1 MSTTD
6 HDATKAPP
14 SPDPTELWPALHR
27 RLQKL
32 GDGSLAT
39 GSDFQAQ
46 LIRINNE
53 LIQALRGRPDDS
65 LFVLVQM
72 LHDLRHGYSA
82 THALLSAVTCQLTG
96 PSAGL
101 EGERLDTLSRAALTM
116 NLGMRELQ
124 DRLAHQTQP
133 LDMDQRVQIERHPA
147 EGASLLRRLSVTDE
161 TWLSLVEDHHE
172 TPDGQGY
179 PKGKPVRDPLQHLL
193 RMSDLFV
200 ARISPRKSR
209 RGLAPNVAIRELYLE
224 MRNHAGQLGALFT
237 KQMGMYP
244 PGSYVRLQSGETAVV
259 IRRGERVNCPLTVA
273 VADPLG
279 VPLSPPQVRD
289 TQLPG
294 LGIKRYVG
302 PEEVRVR
309 IDLVRLLD
317 RL

>member
-1 MSTTD
+1 MSTID
-6 HDATKAPP
+6 SEVIHAPP
-14 SPDPTELWPALHR
+14 RPDPTELWPALHR

-32 GDGSLAT
+32 GDGSP
-39 GSDFQAQ
+39 GSGADFQSQ
-46 LIRINNE
+46 LTRINNE
-53 LIQALRGRPDDS
+53 LVQALQWHPDDS

-82 THALLSAVTCQLTG
+82 THALLSAVTCRLTG
-96 PSAGL
+96 PSAGIQD
-101 EGERLDTLSRAALTM
+101 ERLDALIRAALTM
-116 NLGMRELQ
+116 NIGMRELQ
-124 DRLAHQTQP
+124 DRLAHQVQP
-133 LDMDQRVQIERHPA
+133 LDIDQRVQIERHPT
-147 EGASLLRRLSVTDE
+147 EGANLLRRMGVTDE
-161 TWLSLVEDHHE
+161 TWLSLVENHHE
-172 TPDGQGY
+172 TPDGRGY
-179 PKGKPVRDPLQHLL
+179 PSRKQVRDPLQYLL

-209 RGLAPNVAIRELYLE
+209 RALAPNVAVRDLYLE
-224 MRNHAGQLGALFT
+224 MRDHSGQLGALFA

-259 IRRGERVNCPLTVA
+259 IRRGERVNYPLTVA
-273 VADPLG
+273 IADPIG
-279 VPLSPPQVRD
+279 GPLSPPQVRD

-309 IDLVRLLD
+309 IDLARLLE